1 MENSL
6 RVIFSHYNIIT
17 RIHVMRSLEP
27 QLVPIFDPKGVERT
41 VVAER
46 PVGVSCYVRT
56 CDIILAAL
64 AKT

>member
-1 MENSL
+1 
-6 RVIFSHYNIIT
+6 
-17 RIHVMRSLEP
+17 MRSLEP